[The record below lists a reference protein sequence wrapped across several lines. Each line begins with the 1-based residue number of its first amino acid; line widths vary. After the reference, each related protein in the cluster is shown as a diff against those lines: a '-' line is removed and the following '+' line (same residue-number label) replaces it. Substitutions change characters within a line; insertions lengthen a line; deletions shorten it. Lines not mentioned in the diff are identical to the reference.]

1 MNNISS
7 GGITMNREVMETWR
21 IVIDMEYQI
30 LNFGSGETI
39 EMEILVVNENVANM
53 RLNEWVWVW

>member
-1 MNNISS
+1 
-7 GGITMNREVMETWR
+7 
-21 IVIDMEYQI
+21 MEYQI

-53 RLNEWVWVW
+53 RLNEWV